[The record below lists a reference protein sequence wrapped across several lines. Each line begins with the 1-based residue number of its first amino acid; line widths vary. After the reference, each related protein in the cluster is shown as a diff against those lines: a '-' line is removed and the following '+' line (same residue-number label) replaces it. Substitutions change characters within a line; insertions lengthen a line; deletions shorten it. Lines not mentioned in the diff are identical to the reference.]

1 MYDKVDY
8 HNQVMELCAAYKHV
22 RTVRYPVKKVIF
34 LRDAMLTNAY
44 ICYKYA
50 HPEKKWRNISK
61 SDFVSAFVL
70 EACKT
75 MMEERQF
82 FQRSSTARFLT
93 HAAAFAGR
101 IARTVTTHGHEI
113 IDSKRHFWTIERRGA
128 TPKVLAPSPVR
139 SKATEVELHQ
149 KASTARDDGSKR
161 GKSTQCIVCL
171 LQLGPR
177 AEAAR
182 KQHGAY

>member
-1 MYDKVDY
+1 METHARNAFTPDHMGSVIRKDPDTKLWTRVEVPYMQQAYTQMYDKVDY
-8 HNQVMELCAAYKHV
+8 HNQVMKLCAAYKHV

-50 HPEKKWRNISK
+50 HPEKKRRNISK

-101 IARTVTTHGHEI
+101 IAQANRT
-113 IDSKRHFWTIERRGA
+113 GA
-128 TPKVLAPSPVR
+128 
-139 SKATEVELHQ
+139 
-149 KASTARDDGSKR
+149 
-161 GKSTQCIVCL
+161 
-171 LQLGPR
+171 
-177 AEAAR
+177 
-182 KQHGAY
+182 